1 MNRRRTVAAVV
12 VVASLALAPA
22 TGAAGRAHAGP
33 GGGGAHGATGAAH
46 GGTGRLHIGG
56 RIFVNRPSS
65 HPHPPAHHGSR
76 HFGHH
81 SASVGV
87 FAAPAV
93 VYAAPYAYAS
103 PYPYPPSYEPP
114 VGYDPSAYYDSPG
127 AAAPPLGMV
136 SVAPSPPPTPP
147 TPTVV
152 QYPTGRYELRGDGV
166 TTAYTWIWIPDPPP
180 LPPPAAPPAP
190 PAAAAESGVRLS
202 TLFHWTDEDGVV
214 HWTDRWQAVPP
225 RYREEAK
232 TPTR

>member
-22 TGAAGRAHAGP
+22 ADAAGRAHAGP
-33 GGGGAHGATGAAH
+33 GGGGAHGVAH
-46 GGTGRLHIGG
+46 GGAGRLHFGG

-65 HPHPPAHHGSR
+65 SHPHPHHGSSR
-76 HFGHH
+76 HFGHR
-81 SASVGV
+81 SVAVGV

-103 PYPYPPSYEPP
+103 PYGYPPPYEPA
-114 VGYDPSAYYDSPG
+114 VAYDPSGYYDSPV
-127 AAAPPLGMV
+127 ASAPPLGMV

-147 TPTVV
+147 VV

-166 TTAYTWIWIPDPPP
+166 TTAYTWIWIPNPPP
-180 LPPPAAPPAP
+180 PPPPAAPPAP
-190 PAAAAESGVRLS
+190 PAAAAESGVRLG
-202 TLFHWTDEDGVV
+202 TLYHWTDEDGVV

-225 RYREEAK
+225 QYREEAK
-232 TPTR
+232 APAR